1 MTTRIITQRAVQK
14 KQSGGWGLRWGAMA
28 ERRRGKGGADG
39 SEDSGLEVEQ
49 HHIMELP
56 HGKTHTHFLANVQSV
71 YSATMERRTV
81 MSSGFPPA
89 GKKKTTHT

>member
-1 MTTRIITQRAVQK
+1 
-14 KQSGGWGLRWGAMA
+14 MA
-28 ERRRGKGGADG
+28 ERRRGQGGGDG

-81 MSSGFPPA
+81 MSSGFPPRTFRPLSQA
-89 GKKKTTHT
+89 NWAKGDM